1 MSPRSTKTLSYK
13 YTKFMRGLGVNNA
26 KAEAQWQALPSP
38 EVEKGEILLNFEA
51 AGLNR
56 VDRSVKQSC

>member
-1 MSPRSTKTLSYK
+1 
-13 YTKFMRGLGVNNA
+13 MRGLGVNNA

-38 EVEKGEILLNFEA
+38 EVEKGEILLKFEA

-56 VDRSVKQSC
+56 ADRSVKQSC

>member
-26 KAEAQWQALPSP
+26 KAEAQWQELLSP
-38 EVEKGEILLNFEA
+38 EVEKGEILVKFEA
-51 AGLNR
+51 AGSNR
-56 VDRSVKQSC
+56 ADRSVKQSC